1 MTSRA
6 LQACHPADVRPR
18 ALLGPVQMA
27 STPYGAAP
35 FCCTVPHS
43 GTMARMASMKQF
55 EPASGTRDFLA
66 PEYEKRERAFATI
79 REVFARY
86 GFQPLQTPAFERLDV
101 LTGKYGDEG
110 DKLIFK
116 ILRRGEHEATGEAD
130 LALRYDLTVPLARA
144 AAAYGSQLP
153 SPYKRYAIAPV
164 WRADRPGKGRFREFV
179 QCDLD
184 IVGSSSPLSDAEIV
198 LALHDALDSL
208 GVPDF
213 RFLLNSRHVLFGLL
227 EAYDVPAD
235 LGSGVLITLDK
246 LDKLASEAVVGELV
260 SNRGLAH
267 DVAQGLVDD
276 LTAPD
281 AAHRIREELKA
292 SETGQAGLAEV
303 DRLLALTKDTIP
315 ADRIGFTPNLVR
327 GLDYYTGIIFEVVAP
342 GVPGSIASGGRY
354 DGLIERLGGK
364 DSPACGGS
372 LGIERILP
380 LLGEGEEAAYAQIDV
395 AVTVMDEDLAPDS
408 FRLAAGIRRA
418 GIRTGVYLGASRK
431 FASQMKWASTQ
442 GARFCVIY
450 GAAERTKDVVTVRD
464 MNTGEQTEVPFGDA
478 AAELARRCAPTA

>member
-1 MTSRA
+1 
-6 LQACHPADVRPR
+6 
-18 ALLGPVQMA
+18 MA
-27 STPYGAAP
+27 SQ
-35 FCCTVPHS
+35 
-43 GTMARMASMKQF
+43 KQF

-66 PEYEKRERAFATI
+66 AEHERRERAFATI
-79 REVFARY
+79 RTVFGRY

-184 IVGSSSPLSDAEIV
+184 IVGSSSPLSDAEVV
-198 LALHDALDSL
+198 LALHDALAAL
-208 GVPDF
+208 GVPEF
-213 RFLLNSRHVLFGLL
+213 RFLVNSRHALFGLL
-227 EAYDVPAD
+227 EAYHVPAG
-235 LGSGVLITLDK
+235 LGPGALITLDK
-246 LDKLASEAVVGELV
+246 LDKLSPDEVVAELV
-260 SNRGLAH
+260 TSRGLSSE
-267 DVAQGLVDD
+267 VAQGLVDD
-276 LTAPD
+276 LTSAD
-281 AAHRIREELKA
+281 AVERVRGELKG

-303 DRLLALTKDTIP
+303 DQLLRLTKDTIP
-315 ADRIGFTPNLVR
+315 AERIAFTPNLVR

-342 GVPGSIASGGRY
+342 GMPGSIASGGRY
-354 DGLIERLGGK
+354 DNLIANLGGK
-364 DSPACGGS
+364 DAPACGGS

-380 LLGEGEEAAYAQIDV
+380 LLEQTGEDRYSQIDV
-395 AVTVMDEDLAPDS
+395 AVTVMGEDLAADS
-408 FRLAAGIRRA
+408 FRLAAEIRRA
-418 GIRTGVYLGASRK
+418 GVRTGVYLGASGK
-431 FASQMKWASTQ
+431 FRTQMKWANDQ

-450 GAAERTKDVVTVRD
+450 GAAERDAGMVTVRD
-464 MNTGEQTEVPFGDA
+464 MDSGEQVQVPFEQA
-478 AAELARRCAPTA
+478 AAELVRRCAPSS

>member
-1 MTSRA
+1 LPLGSRFRDDA
-6 LQACHPADVRPR
+6 F
-18 ALLGPVQMA
+18 MA
-27 STPYGAAP
+27 SP
-35 FCCTVPHS
+35 
-43 GTMARMASMKQF
+43 KQF

-66 PEYEKRERAFATI
+66 AEYEKREHAFATI
-79 REVFARY
+79 RGVFARY

-110 DKLIFK
+110 DKLVFK
-116 ILRRGEHEATGEAD
+116 ILRRGEHEASGEAD

-184 IVGSSSPLSDAEIV
+184 IVGSSSPLSDAEV
-198 LALHDALDSL
+198 VVALHDALEAL
-208 GVPDF
+208 GVPEF

-227 EAYDVPAD
+227 EAYDVPTD
-235 LGSGVLITLDK
+235 LGPGVLITLDK
-246 LDKLASEAVVGELV
+246 LDKLSPDAVVEELV
-260 SNRGLAH
+260 TGRRLGA
-267 DVAQGLVDD
+267 DVARGLVDD

-281 AAHRIREELKA
+281 AADRIRDKLKS
-292 SETGQAGLAEV
+292 SETGQTGLAEV
-303 DRLLALTKDTIP
+303 DRLLDLTKDAVP

-327 GLDYYTGIIFEVVAP
+327 GLDYYTGIIFEVAAP
-342 GVPGSIASGGRY
+342 GMPGSIASGGRY
-354 DGLIERLGGK
+354 DGLIARLGGK

-380 LLGEGEEAAYAQIDV
+380 LLPGGEEAGYAQIDA
-395 AVTVMDEDLAPDS
+395 AVTVMGEDLAAES
-408 FRLAAGIRRA
+408 FQLAAAIRRA
-418 GIRTGVYLGASRK
+418 GVRTGVYLGSSGK
-431 FASQMKWASTQ
+431 FASQMKWAGNQ

-450 GAAERTKDVVTVRD
+450 GAAEREKGSVTLRD
-464 MNTGEQTEVPFGDA
+464 MDSGEQTQVPFDDT
-478 AAELARRCAPTA
+478 AAEVARRLAPPS

>member
-1 MTSRA
+1 
-6 LQACHPADVRPR
+6 
-18 ALLGPVQMA
+18 MA
-27 STPYGAAP
+27 T
-35 FCCTVPHS
+35 
-43 GTMARMASMKQF
+43 MKQF

-66 PEYEKRERAFATI
+66 AELEQRERAFATI
-79 REVFARY
+79 RTVFGRY

-184 IVGSSSPLSDAEIV
+184 IVGSSSPLSDAEVV
-198 LALHDALDSL
+198 LALHDALEAL
-208 GVPDF
+208 GVPEF
-213 RFLLNSRHVLFGLL
+213 RFLINSRQALFGLL
-227 EAYDVPAD
+227 EAYGVPEE
-235 LGSGVLITLDK
+235 LGSGALITLDK
-246 LDKLASEAVVGELV
+246 LDKLSPDTVVSELV
-260 SNRGLAH
+260 TSRGLSEK
-267 DVAQGLVDD
+267 VAQGLVDD
-276 LTAPD
+276 LTAED
-281 AAHRIREELKA
+281 SVERVRGELKA
-292 SETGQAGLAEV
+292 SETGQSGLAEV
-303 DRLLALTKDTIP
+303 DRLLELTKDSIAP
-315 ADRIGFTPNLVR
+315 ERIGFTPNLVR

-342 GVPGSIASGGRY
+342 GMPGSIASGGRY
-354 DGLIERLGGK
+354 DGLIGRLGGK

-380 LLGEGEEAAYAQIDV
+380 LIRDEEADRYAQIDV
-395 AVTVMDEDLAPDS
+395 AVTVMGDEQAADS
-408 FRLAAGIRRA
+408 FRLAAEIRRA
-418 GIRTGVYLGASRK
+418 GVRTGVYLGSSGK
-431 FASQMKWASTQ
+431 FARQMKWASDQ

-450 GAAERTKDVVTVRD
+450 GAAEREAGSVTLRD
-464 MNTGEQTEVPFGDA
+464 MDSGEQVQIPFDQA
-478 AAELARRCAPTA
+478 AAELSRRCAAPSS

>member
-1 MTSRA
+1 MP
-6 LQACHPADVRPR
+6 QPPAFRDYV
-18 ALLGPVQMA
+18 GMA
-27 STPYGAAP
+27 SL
-35 FCCTVPHS
+35 
-43 GTMARMASMKQF
+43 KQF

-66 PEYEKRERAFATI
+66 VEHERRERAFATI

-116 ILRRGEHEATGEAD
+116 ILRRGEHEASGEAD

-198 LALHDALDSL
+198 LALHDALDAL
-208 GVPDF
+208 GVPEF

-227 EAYDVPAD
+227 EAYNVPAD

-246 LDKLASEAVVGELV
+246 LDKLSPEAVVAELV
-260 SNRGLAH
+260 SNRGLSSE
-267 DVAQGLVDD
+267 VAQGLVDD

-281 AAHRIREELKA
+281 AVERIRGELKS
-292 SETGQAGLAEV
+292 SEIGQAGLAEV
-303 DRLLALTKDTIP
+303 DRLLELTEDAIP
-315 ADRIGFTPNLVR
+315 VERIGFTPNLVR

-342 GVPGSIASGGRY
+342 GMPGSIASGGRY
-354 DGLIERLGGK
+354 DGLIARLGGK

-380 LLGEGEEAAYAQIDV
+380 LLEQADEASYSQIDV
-395 AVTVMDEDLAPDS
+395 AVTVMGEDLAADS
-408 FRLAAGIRRA
+408 FRMAAEFRRA
-418 GIRTGVYLGASRK
+418 GVRTGVYLGSSGK
-431 FASQMKWASTQ
+431 FAKQMKWAGDQ
-442 GARFCVIY
+442 GAHFCVIY
-450 GAAERTKDVVTVRD
+450 GKAEHDAGTVTLRD
-464 MNTGEQTEVPFGDA
+464 MDSGEQVQVPLDQA
-478 AAELARRCAPTA
+478 AAELARRCAPSS